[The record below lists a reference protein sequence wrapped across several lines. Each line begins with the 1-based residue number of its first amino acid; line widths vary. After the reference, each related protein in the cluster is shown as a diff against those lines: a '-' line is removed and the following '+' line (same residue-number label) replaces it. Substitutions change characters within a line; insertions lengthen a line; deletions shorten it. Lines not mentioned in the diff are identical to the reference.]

1 MSQAIDDLQKYQTA
15 DCNADQIIRMVLET
29 HLHYLRNHSDTRVVV
44 IDHGQARPFYYN
56 LYAYL
61 FNQGYDPKLYWLIMQ
76 LSDIANQEAFDQ
88 NTTSIRVPGLG
99 IVEEILA
106 MANG

>member
-1 MSQAIDDLQKYQTA
+1 MSQAIDNLQKYQTA

-29 HLHYLRNHSDTRVVV
+29 HLHYLRNHADTQTVV

-56 LYAYL
+56 LYGYL
-61 FNQGYDPKLYWLIMQ
+61 YNQGYEPKLYWLIMQ
-76 LSDIANQEAFDQ
+76 LSNLRNQEDLDQ
-88 NTTSIRVPGLG
+88 NTVSLRIPSLG

-106 MANG
+106 MATG